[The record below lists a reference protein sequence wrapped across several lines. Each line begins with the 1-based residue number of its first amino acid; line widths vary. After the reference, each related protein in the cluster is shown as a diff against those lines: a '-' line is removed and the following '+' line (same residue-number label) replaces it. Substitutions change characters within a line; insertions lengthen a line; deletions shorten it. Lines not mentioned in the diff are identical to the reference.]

1 MKFHEVYTDP
11 SYIES
16 DGQHS
21 IVQANDKGSPCKWKG
36 VNSKK
41 KRVIKYRV
49 DDGIITSKA
58 ESKCDYAVYVEGDSI
73 YLIELKGSNYNHAL
87 EQIDA
92 TLDKLI
98 IAPNIETASV
108 NGRIVLTKGR
118 VPGIKYSKEP
128 SLVKKLKKLNG
139 TLESRTKLFEE
150 KI

>member
-11 SYIES
+11 GYIES
-16 DGQHS
+16 DGWYS
-21 IVQANDKGSPCKWKG
+21 IVQASDIGNPCKWKG
-36 VNSKK
+36 LNYKK

-49 DDGIITSKA
+49 DGGVIVSKT

-73 YLIELKGSNYNHAL
+73 YLIELKGADYNHAL

-98 IAPNIETASV
+98 IAPKVETASV
-108 NGRIVLTKGR
+108 HGRIVLTKGR

-139 TLESRTKLFEE
+139 SLDSKTRILEEE
-150 KI
+150 I

>member
-11 SYIES
+11 CYIES
-16 DGQHS
+16 DGRHS
-21 IVQANDKGSPCKWKG
+21 IVQTSDKRSPCKWNG

-49 DDGIITSKA
+49 DGGIIASKA
-58 ESKCDYAVYVEGDSI
+58 EPKCDYAVCVEGDGI
-73 YLIELKGSNYNHAL
+73 YLIELKGANYNHAL

-98 IAPNIETASV
+98 ITPKVETTFV
-108 NGRIVLTKGR
+108 HGRIVLTKGR

-139 TLESRTKLFEE
+139 SLDSKTRIFEE
-150 KI
+150 EI